1 MREIRAAEGNG
12 WAALADRLMRG
23 VTHQLSNRA
32 YALMTLTAE
41 LEESPDAQVL
51 GLLKDE
57 VLRLER
63 TVRLMRSLEDPGG
76 RQQSPCSPETMVRD
90 AAALYVLRAGRRI
103 PEVGIRV
110 EEGLPDQKSDAA
122 GVMRALLLA
131 CELVAGDRLAV
142 SISAQRS
149 GNRVRFL
156 VERAEPD
163 AADVPMTPSEVA
175 LSELQPLADR
185 CDGRVSWNGGMSVE
199 LSYPLALEGGAD

>member
-32 YALMTLTAE
+32 YALMTLAAE
-41 LEESPDAQVL
+41 LEESPDAQVI

-63 TVRLMRSLEDPGG
+63 TVRLMRTLEDPGG
-76 RQQSPCSPETMVRD
+76 QQSPCSPETLVRD
-90 AAALYVLRAGRRI
+90 AAALFVLRAGRRI

-110 EEGLPDQKSDAA
+110 EDGLPAQKSDAA
-122 GVMRALLLA
+122 AVMRALLLA

-142 SISAQRS
+142 SISARRS
-149 GNRVRFL
+149 GNRVRYL

-163 AADVPMTPSEVA
+163 AAGVPMTPSEVA
-175 LSELQPLADR
+175 LSALQPLADR
-185 CDGRVSWNGGMSVE
+185 CDGRVTWNGGSSVE
-199 LSYPLALEGGAD
+199 MSYPLALEGGAD